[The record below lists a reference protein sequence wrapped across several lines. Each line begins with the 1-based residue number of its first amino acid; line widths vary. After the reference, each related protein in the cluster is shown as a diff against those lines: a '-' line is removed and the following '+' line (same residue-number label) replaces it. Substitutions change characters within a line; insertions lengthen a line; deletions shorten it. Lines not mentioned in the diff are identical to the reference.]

1 MFYRR
6 LLFCGGGVRV
16 IAHVGALERLKDEI
30 TFVKEFCGVS
40 AGALLAMC
48 MAIGYTIAELRE
60 FILGFDFTN
69 VIDTASPPELL
80 LNFGLDTGNR
90 LQKMVEAC
98 IRVKGLS
105 GEITFSQLDKGLRVY
120 ATNLNTAEFITFS
133 KETTPSMKVADAVR
147 ASMSFPYY
155 FQPYSDE
162 SGHLF
167 GDGGII
173 SNFPMFTFSDV
184 EKDHTIGF
192 LFEENCGEVME
203 ITDFGQF
210 MMRPFVIN
218 MQSRSKADI
227 RNYKKWSVISKVGSI
242 SPLEFSLDDD
252 AKKKLL
258 EMGKEGAEDWLKRK
272 QIIPTRRY
280 SAC

>member
-16 IAHVGALERLKDEI
+16 IAHVGALEKLKDEI

-48 MAIGYTIAELRE
+48 MAIGYSLAELRE

-69 VIDTASPPELL
+69 VMDTATPPELL

-105 GEITFSQLDKGLRVY
+105 GEITFNQLHKGLRVY
-120 ATNLNTAEFITFS
+120 ATNLNNGEYITFS
-133 KETTPSMKVADAVR
+133 KETTPTMKVADAVR

-155 FQPYSDE
+155 FQPYSDS

-192 LFEENCGEVME
+192 LFEETCEEVEE
-203 ITDFGQF
+203 IYDFGQF
-210 MMRPFVIN
+210 MMRPFIIN

-227 RNYKKWSVISKVGSI
+227 RSYKKWSVISKVGNI
-242 SPLEFSLDDD
+242 SPLDFSLDDD
-252 AKKKLL
+252 TKMKLL
-258 EMGKEGAEDWLKRK
+258 TIGKDAAEEWLKRK